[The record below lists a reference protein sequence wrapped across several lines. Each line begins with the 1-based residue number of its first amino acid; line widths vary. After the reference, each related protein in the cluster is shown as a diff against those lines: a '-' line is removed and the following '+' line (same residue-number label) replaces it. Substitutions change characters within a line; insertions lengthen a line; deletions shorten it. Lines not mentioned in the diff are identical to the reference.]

1 MRGAGRDSP
10 GPFLKKDVVSQMKTK
25 SLLTR
30 IGVPVLSLGLLGG
43 LGATLATSASAAVK
57 PPTATVVASTQ
68 EINVPDTTVGSTQTS
83 TQSLGGP
90 VWAYDNVTKTFRVT
104 PNGNDTYTVEETVN
118 GTFSAFDQP
127 NTGGPERPFQQN
139 VTGQMHGTNTYTVTS
154 GVAPDAAGLKA
165 QYNDSA
171 GNISTHQLINDI
183 FGGNLPDSA
192 IGGGN
197 TWVFAYHAAHGSMTQ
212 DYRTDPSTW
221 GNITG

>member
-1 MRGAGRDSP
+1 MN
-10 GPFLKKDVVSQMKTK
+10 TK

-43 LGATLATSASAAVK
+43 LGATLATSASA
-57 PPTATVVASTQ
+57 VVASTQ
-68 EINVPDTTVGSTQTS
+68 EINVPDTTVGNTQTS
-83 TQSLGGP
+83 TQSPGGP

-127 NTGGPERPFQQN
+127 NTPTGAEAKLKPT

-154 GVAPDAAGLKA
+154 SVAPDAAGLMA
-165 QYNDSA
+165 QYDDQQGA
-171 GNISTHQLINDI
+171 ANIGTGDLIKHI
-183 FGGNLPDSA
+183 FGHDSSVQV
-192 IGGGN
+192 GDGN

>member
-1 MRGAGRDSP
+1 MN
-10 GPFLKKDVVSQMKTK
+10 TK

-83 TQSLGGP
+83 TPSPGGP
-90 VWAYDNVTKTFRVT
+90 VWAYDNVTKMFRVT
-104 PNGNDTYTVEETVN
+104 PNGNGSYTVEETVN

-127 NTGGPERPFQQN
+127 NTPTGAEAKLNPS
-139 VTGQMHGTNTYTVTS
+139 VTGQMHGTNTYTVKS
-154 GVAPDAAGLKA
+154 SVAPDAAGLKA
-165 QYNDSA
+165 QYDDSA
-171 GNISTHQLINDI
+171 GDISTSDLITDI
-183 FGGNLPDSA
+183 FGGNSA
-192 IGGGN
+192 NPNMSIGGGG

>member
-1 MRGAGRDSP
+1 MN
-10 GPFLKKDVVSQMKTK
+10 TK

-83 TQSLGGP
+83 TQSPGGP

-127 NTGGPERPFQQN
+127 NTGGPEKSLN
-139 VTGQMHGTNTYTVTS
+139 VTGQMHGTNTYTVKS
-154 GVAPDAAGLKA
+154 SVAPDAAGLKA
-165 QYNDSA
+165 QYDDSA
-171 GNISTHQLINDI
+171 GDISTSDLITDI
-183 FGGNLPDSA
+183 FGGNSA
-192 IGGGN
+192 NVSIGGGG

>member
-1 MRGAGRDSP
+1 MN
-10 GPFLKKDVVSQMKTK
+10 TK
-25 SLLTR
+25 SLLIR

-83 TQSLGGP
+83 TQSPGGP

-127 NTGGPERPFQQN
+127 NTGGPEKSLN
-139 VTGQMHGTNTYTVTS
+139 VTGQMHGTNTYTVKS
-154 GVAPDAAGLKA
+154 SVAPDAAGLKA
-165 QYNDSA
+165 QYDDSA
-171 GNISTHQLINDI
+171 GDISTSDLITDI
-183 FGGNLPDSA
+183 FGGNSA
-192 IGGGN
+192 NVSIGGGG

>member
-1 MRGAGRDSP
+1 MN
-10 GPFLKKDVVSQMKTK
+10 TK

-57 PPTATVVASTQ
+57 PPTATVVASTP

-83 TQSLGGP
+83 TQSPGGP

-127 NTGGPERPFQQN
+127 NTGGPEKSLN
-139 VTGQMHGTNTYTVTS
+139 VTGQMHGTNTYTVKS
-154 GVAPDAAGLKA
+154 SVAPDAAGLKA
-165 QYNDSA
+165 QYDDSA
-171 GNISTHQLINDI
+171 GDISTSDLITDI
-183 FGGNLPDSA
+183 FGGNSA
-192 IGGGN
+192 NVSIGGGG